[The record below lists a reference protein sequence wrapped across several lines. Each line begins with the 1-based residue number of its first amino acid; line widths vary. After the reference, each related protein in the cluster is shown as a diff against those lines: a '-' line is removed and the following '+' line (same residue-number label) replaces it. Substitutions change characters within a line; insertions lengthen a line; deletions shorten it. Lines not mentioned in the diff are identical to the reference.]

1 MAVCPAHTQSHH
13 LIFKNKKAV
22 HFYSPPPSGPRL
34 LFDVAHVNSIDPT
47 LIFPVPAAAGILYL
61 FDDGDRVLLTQ
72 SLSHT
77 HTHIYTYYT
86 YVFDVIRYM
95 Q

>member
-1 MAVCPAHTQSHH
+1 
-13 LIFKNKKAV
+13 V

-72 SLSHT
+72 SLSLS

-86 YVFDVIRYM
+86 YVFDVIRYYM